1 MHPFFACK
9 LGIGVCAIRLKP
21 LAFARYMDVFS
32 FEIARDNTIN
42 SCINE
47 IKCGSSDISSDTLQ
61 ISQ

>member
-1 MHPFFACK
+1 MHSTASASLFACK

-32 FEIARDNTIN
+32 FEIARDNMIN

-47 IKCGSSDISSDTLQ
+47 IKCVQ
-61 ISQ
+61 ICYCK